1 LSDEIY
7 YLEDEFRFLI
17 VKLKNNI
24 KLLKEQIILPAK
36 FKITAR
42 YNSAL
47 LLIAN
52 TAKYKFIQL
61 QNINLNYMVRIS
73 FGNTKQIRFIII

>member
-1 LSDEIY
+1 MSDEIY
-7 YLEDEFRFLI
+7 NLEDEFRLLI

-36 FKITAR
+36 SKITAR
-42 YNSAL
+42 YNTAL

-61 QNINLNYMVRIS
+61 QSTNLNYIVRIS
-73 FGNTKQIRFIII
+73 FGNTKQIRCIVI

>member
-1 LSDEIY
+1 MSDEIY

-36 FKITAR
+36 SKITAR
-42 YNSAL
+42 YNTAL
-47 LLIAN
+47 SLIAN

-61 QNINLNYMVRIS
+61 QIINLNYMVRIS

>member
-1 LSDEIY
+1 MSDELY
-7 YLEDEFRFLI
+7 NLEDEFRFLI

-36 FKITAR
+36 SKITAR
-42 YNSAL
+42 YNTAL
-47 LLIAN
+47 LLTAN

-61 QNINLNYMVRIS
+61 QNIYLNYMVRIS